1 MRRAS
6 IFALVTLI
14 ACSDSLAPKDFHGVW
29 VADGVRLT
37 LSTIQSHF
45 ESSCWAGDLSL
56 PVLVDGHE
64 FTAVGTL
71 YHQGGAGG
79 SESRFVDV
87 TGRLTGDVLHLTIE
101 PVSVGLGPYTLER
114 GTQVSIPG
122 CP

>member
-6 IFALVTLI
+6 IFALVTLL
-14 ACSDSLAPKDFHGVW
+14 ACSDTLAPRDFYGVW
-29 VADGVRLT
+29 GAAGVRLT
-37 LSTIQSHF
+37 LSPIQSHF

-64 FTAVGTL
+64 FTAIGTV
-71 YHQGGAGG
+71 YRQGGAGG
-79 SESRFVDV
+79 SDSRFLDV

-101 PVSVGLGPYTLER
+101 PASVGLGPYTLQRDFE
-114 GTQVSIPG
+114 VSIPG

>member
-1 MRRAS
+1 MRRSS
-6 IFALVTLI
+6 IFALVALL
-14 ACSDSLAPKDFHGVW
+14 ACSDSLAPKDFYGVW
-29 VADGVRLT
+29 GAEGVRLT
-37 LSTIQSHF
+37 LSAIQSHF

-64 FTAVGTL
+64 FTAIGTI

-87 TGRLTGDVLHLTIE
+87 TGRLDDDVLHLTIE
-101 PVSVGLGPYTLER
+101 PASVGLGPYTLER
-114 GTQVSIPG
+114 GGQVSIPG

>member
-6 IFALVTLI
+6 IFALVTLL

-29 VADGVRLT
+29 GAEGVRLT

-45 ESSCWAGDLSL
+45 ESSCWVGDLSL
-56 PVLVDGHE
+56 PVLVDGRE
-64 FTAVGTL
+64 FTAIGTL
-71 YHQGGAGG
+71 YRQGGAGG
-79 SESRFVDV
+79 GESRFVDV
-87 TGRLTGDVLHLTIE
+87 AGRLDGDVLHLTIE
-101 PVSVGLGPYTLER
+101 PASVGLGPYRLER